1 MAKIKACLVDV
12 YETLLA
18 YDFEARL
25 RALAALAAV
34 DPIAWQQDQLRHR
47 IRRDLG
53 LLSTAESFGLS
64 LAACGAD
71 PNPELV
77 TSLTQADRE
86 LMITHTR
93 LYDDAVPFLHQLRS
107 LGMKVALVSN
117 CPDNTRALLAHLNL
131 DQLAHHTILSCEIG
145 FAKPSPEIYEAAL
158 AALEVA
164 PTETVMVDDLEEY
177 CGGADTAGVKAIRLA
192 REGQQADARFPVAR
206 SLHDVVSLLVQDG
219 LVANLPYAVRPG

>member
-1 MAKIKACLVDV
+1 
-12 YETLLA
+12 
-18 YDFEARL
+18 
-25 RALAALAAV
+25 
-34 DPIAWQQDQLRHR
+34 
-47 IRRDLG
+47 
-53 LLSTAESFGLS
+53 
-64 LAACGAD
+64 
-71 PNPELV
+71 
-77 TSLTQADRE
+77 
-86 LMITHTR
+86 MITHTR

-158 AALEVA
+158 AALEVS

-206 SLHDVVSLLVQDG
+206 SLHDVVYLLVQDG
-219 LVANLPYAVRPG
+219 LVANGYVNLVWI